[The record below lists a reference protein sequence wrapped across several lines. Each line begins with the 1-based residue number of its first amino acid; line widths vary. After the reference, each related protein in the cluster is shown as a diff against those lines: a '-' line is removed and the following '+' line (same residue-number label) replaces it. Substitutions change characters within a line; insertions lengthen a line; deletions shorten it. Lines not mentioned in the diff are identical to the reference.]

1 MSEQSISDVPMVKPK
16 TVPAWLQHLIV
27 FSVFIGI
34 WEMAVQFNW
43 VSALILPSPFAV
55 VVAWWDLAVVRALI
69 WDDFFVTLTE
79 VLIGFAFGAAF
90 GTLIAVGSV
99 MLPTF
104 RRLVSPYMVA
114 LQVTPR
120 IAVAPIIVAWLG
132 FGMEPKIAIAA
143 IICFFPIFINTLTG
157 LLQVDEDRLEM
168 FASMRANRWQVF
180 RHLQLPGA
188 MPIIMAGYKTGISLA
203 LIGAIVGEFVSASVG
218 LGVRIQQFSY
228 QLLLPQAFACL
239 IMLTLMGLTLYGAA
253 SLVDRHVVFW
263 KHDAILA
270 KISRRLRTRYADL
283 LARDRSVPAA
293 KAPV

>member
-1 MSEQSISDVPMVKPK
+1 MSEQSFSDVPMEKPK
-16 TVPAWLQHLIV
+16 TIPAWVQHLIV
-27 FSVFIGI
+27 FACFIGL
-34 WEMAVQFNW
+34 WETAVQREW
-43 VSALILPSPFAV
+43 ASALILPSPFAV
-55 VVAWWDLAVVRALI
+55 VLAWWDLAIVRGLI

-79 VLIGFAFGAAF
+79 VVVGFSFGAAF
-90 GTLIAVGSV
+90 GTTIAILSV
-99 MLPTF
+99 MQPTF

-157 LLQVDEDRLEM
+157 LMQVDEDRLEM

-188 MPIIMAGYKTGISLA
+188 LPIIMAGYKTGISLA

-218 LGVRIQQFSY
+218 IGVMIQRFSF
-228 QLLLPQAFACL
+228 QLLLPEAFACL
-239 IMLTLMGLTLYGAA
+239 IMLTVMGLTLYGIA
-253 SLVDRHVVFW
+253 SLVDRRVVFW
-263 KHDAILA
+263 KHDVILA

-283 LARDRSVPAA
+283 LARDRSGQAETKPA
-293 KAPV
+293 

>member
-1 MSEQSISDVPMVKPK
+1 MSEQSFSDVPMEKPK
-16 TVPAWLQHLIV
+16 RVPAWLQHLIV
-27 FSVFIGI
+27 FVCFITLWETSVQR
-34 WEMAVQFNW
+34 EW
-43 VSALILPSPFAV
+43 VSALLLPSPFDV
-55 VVAWWDLAVVRALI
+55 VVAWWDLAVVKQLI

-79 VLIGFAFGAAF
+79 VLVGFSLGAAF
-90 GTLIAVGSV
+90 GTTIAIASV
-99 MLPTF
+99 MQPTF

-157 LLQVDEDRLEM
+157 LMQVDEDRLEM

-188 MPIIMAGYKTGISLA
+188 LPIIMAGYKTGISLA

-218 LGVRIQQFSY
+218 IGVMIQRFSF
-228 QLLLPQAFACL
+228 QLLLPEAFACL
-239 IMLTLMGLTLYGAA
+239 IMLTVMGLTLYGAA

-263 KHDAILA
+263 KHDMILA

-283 LARDRSVPAA
+283 LARDRSGQAV
-293 KAPV
+293 KEPV

>member
-1 MSEQSISDVPMVKPK
+1 MSETADIPPVRTRGRIPPV
-16 TVPAWLQHLIV
+16 AQHLLV
-27 FSVFIGI
+27 FAAFIGL
-34 WEMAVQFNW
+34 WELSVQREW
-43 VSALILPSPFAV
+43 VSSLILPSPFAV
-55 VVAWWDLAVVRALI
+55 VAAWWDLAVVRGLL

-79 VLIGFAFGAAF
+79 VIAGFLIGSIFGCSV
-90 GTLIAVGSV
+90 AVLSA

-132 FGMEPKIAIAA
+132 FGMEPKMAIAA

-157 LLQVDEDRLEM
+157 LLQVDEDRMEM

-188 MPIIMAGYKTGISLA
+188 MPVIMAGFKTGISLA

-218 LGVRIQQFSY
+218 LGVMIQRFSY
-228 QLLLPQAFACL
+228 QLLLAEAFACL
-239 IMLTLMGLTLYGAA
+239 IMLTVMGLLLYGAA
-253 SLVDRHVVFW
+253 SLADRYVVFW
-263 KHDAILA
+263 KHDALLA
-270 KISRRLRTRYADL
+270 RISGRMRARHADL
-283 LARDRSVPAA
+283 LAGGRQIQPAE
-293 KAPV
+293 

>member
-1 MSEQSISDVPMVKPK
+1 MSEQSFSDVPMEKPK
-16 TVPAWLQHLIV
+16 SMPSWVQHLIV
-27 FSVFIGI
+27 FVAFISL
-34 WEMAVQFNW
+34 WEAAVRFSW

-55 VVAWWDLAVVRALI
+55 IVAWWDLAIVRGLI

-79 VLIGFAFGAAF
+79 VLVGFAFGATF
-90 GTLIAVGSV
+90 GTVIAVLSA
-99 MLPTF
+99 MQPTF

-157 LLQVDEDRLEM
+157 LMQVDEDRMEM
-168 FASMRANRWQVF
+168 FASLRASRWQVF

-188 MPIIMAGYKTGISLA
+188 MPVIMAGYKTGISLA

-218 LGVRIQQFSY
+218 IGVMIQRFSF

-239 IMLTLMGLTLYGAA
+239 IMLTVMGLTLYGAA

-263 KHDAILA
+263 KHDALLA

-283 LARDRSVPAA
+283 LARDRSVTAVQE
-293 KAPV
+293 PV

>member
-1 MSEQSISDVPMVKPK
+1 MTEPSISDVPMEKPK
-16 TVPAWLQHLIV
+16 GMPSWVQHLIV
-27 FSVFIGI
+27 FAVFIAI
-34 WEMAVQFNW
+34 WEASVQFQW
-43 VSALILPSPFAV
+43 VSALILPSPFDV
-55 VVAWWDLAVVRALI
+55 VVAWWDLAIVRKLI

-79 VLIGFAFGAAF
+79 VLIGFGFGAAF
-90 GTLIAVGSV
+90 GTVIAVFSA
-99 MLPTF
+99 MQPTF

-157 LLQVDEDRLEM
+157 LMQVDEDRMEM
-168 FASMRANRWQVF
+168 FASLRASRWQVF

-188 MPIIMAGYKTGISLA
+188 MPVIMAGYKTGISLA

-218 LGVRIQQFSY
+218 IGVLIQRFSF

-239 IMLTLMGLTLYGAA
+239 IMLTVMGLTLYGAA

-263 KHDAILA
+263 KHDALLA

-283 LARDRSVPAA
+283 LSRDRSVQAV
-293 KAPV
+293 KEPV